1 MKIVVITGSTRGLG
15 YGLAEAFLQRSHA
28 VVING
33 RNANRVAA
41 AVARLGIEFDPVR
54 IFGYPGDVTRPEQV
68 QALWDA
74 AVRRFGRVDIWVNNA
89 GLENRQVR
97 LWELE
102 PDEIRAVVDTN
113 LTAVMLG
120 SRVAIRGMLAQ
131 GSGQIFNVA
140 GMGGDGR
147 VAPGLTVYSTTKY
160 GLTFLTRALVEETR
174 HTPVQV
180 ATISPGMVVTD
191 MLINN
196 VPPERLERAKRFFN
210 IVADRV
216 ETVAPWLA
224 ERMLANRTPGAEI
237 AWLTMPKMV
246 WRMATARFRPPRDL
260 FSDFETGD

>member
-1 MKIVVITGSTRGLG
+1 MNVVVITGSTRGLG
-15 YGLAEAFLQRSHA
+15 YGLAEAFLRRGHA

-33 RNANRVAA
+33 RNVNQVANV
-41 AVARLGIEFDPVR
+41 VARLGMQFDPMRV
-54 IFGYPGDVTRPEQV
+54 FGHPADVTRPEQV

-74 AVRRFGRVDIWVNNA
+74 AVRRFGRVDLWVNNA

-102 PDEIRAVVDTN
+102 PDEIRAVVDAN
-113 LTAVMLG
+113 LTAVMVC

-131 GSGQIFNVA
+131 GGGRIYNVA

-147 VAPGLTVYSTTKY
+147 LAPGLTVYSTTKY
-160 GLTFLTRALVEETR
+160 GLTFLTKALVEETR
-174 HTPVQV
+174 STPVQI
-180 ATISPGMVVTD
+180 ATINPGMVVTD
-191 MLINN
+191 MLLNN

-216 ETVAPWLA
+216 ETVSPWLA
-224 ERMLANRTPGAEI
+224 ERMLTNRTTGAEI
-237 AWLTMPKMV
+237 VWLTMPKML

-260 FSDFETGD
+260 FRDFEAGD